1 MNNSIKTRLL
11 CFFDRATRRMFPV
24 LGISCALLAP
34 VLPANAQR
42 VNNPKAKN
50 MENAGATSKAPHRID
65 GNVLMPNRSPLIT
78 FRILFQ
84 TGAAYDPNG
93 KEGVAALTAS
103 MLANGGSRALP
114 YDQIVKAMYPMA
126 SSFGSQTDKEM
137 TVFVGAT
144 HVDNLD
150 KFYSLISQMLLDP
163 GFRDDD
169 FSRLKIQAIN
179 FLDKSI
185 RNGNDEELGK
195 ERLYNQIYS
204 GHPYGHHNIGTISS
218 LQKLTLDDVRDFYR
232 NHYTRSNFVIGLAG
246 AYPPEFM
253 SKMQAD
259 FTKLPAGKPDND
271 TFAQPALTGGTHID
285 IVQRET
291 RSTALSLGF
300 PIPINR
306 SSKDWAA
313 LALVTSFFGEHRSSN
328 SHLYQRLR
336 EARGL
341 NYGDYAYIEYFP
353 RGMFRFDP
361 NPNLARQQ
369 QIFQIW
375 IRPVEPENGQF
386 VLRAALYELDKLVK
400 DGLTQEEFEATRQF
414 LSKYVN
420 ILTAS
425 QDAQLGYA
433 LDSKYYGIGNFN
445 DHVRRQLASL
455 TLKDVNAAIKRYLAS
470 NTMRIAIVTKD
481 AQGLR
486 DSIVSNRPSP
496 ISYNS
501 PKPKELTDE
510 DKIIESYKIDV
521 KPENVLVVPVSSVF
535 Q

>member
-1 MNNSIKTRLL
+1 MTRLY
-11 CFFDRATRRMFPV
+11 FFDRTAWGGLFQATG
-24 LGISCALLAP
+24 LIGALL
-34 VLPANAQR
+34 VLAISVHAQR
-42 VNNPKAKN
+42 VSTAVTKN
-50 MENAGATSKAPHRID
+50 MKNAVVTSKAPNRID

-84 TGAAYDPNG
+84 TGAAYDPKG

-169 FSRLKIQAIN
+169 FSRLKTQAIN
-179 FLDKSI
+179 YLDKSI

-195 ERLYNQIYS
+195 EQLYNQIYS
-204 GHPYGHHNIGTISS
+204 GHPYGHHNVGTISS
-218 LQKLTLDDVRDFYR
+218 LQKLTLDDVKDFYR
-232 NHYTRSNFVIGLAG
+232 NHYNRSNFVIGLAG

-253 SKMQAD
+253 VKMQAD
-259 FTKLPAGKPDND
+259 FAKLPVGKPDNMN
-271 TFAQPALTGGTHID
+271 FAQPVLTVGTQIN

-361 NPNLARQQ
+361 NPNLGRQR

-375 IRPVEPENGQF
+375 IRPVEPENGHF

-400 DGLTQEEFEATRQF
+400 NGLTQEEFEATRQF

-433 LDSKYYGIGNFN
+433 LDSKYYGIETFN
-445 DHVRRQLASL
+445 DYVRHQLANL

-470 NTMRIAIVTKD
+470 DQMRIAIVTKD

-486 DSIVSNRPSP
+486 DSIVSNRSSP

-501 PKPKELTDE
+501 PKPKEITDE
-510 DKIIESYKIDV
+510 DKIIESYKLDV
-521 KPENVLVVPVSSVF
+521 KPENVVVVPVSSVF